1 MSVPTGAI
9 IAATAGAS
17 AAAAAAARMKKEEEE
32 MTGYQNSDLEGWEF
46 KILRANT
53 AKFKNHRFI
62 QEVCQQEAKAGWEM
76 VEKFDNY
83 RIRFKRRTDQ
93 RKNDQFLDSDPYRTY
108 VGISSGALG
117 ATITGAVLLG
127 VMILLAVVFMIKSGA
142 DFPQFMILIVAGLIL
157 VIGVVVAIVKNRN
170 G

>member
-1 MSVPTGAI
+1 
-9 IAATAGAS
+9 
-17 AAAAAAARMKKEEEE
+17 
-32 MTGYQNSDLEGWEF
+32 
-46 KILRANT
+46 
-53 AKFKNHRFI
+53 
-62 QEVCQQEAKAGWEM
+62 M